1 MIRYVFKRLLQMI
14 PILIAVSII
23 VFFMVGLSPG
33 DPAKIAL
40 GMNAKEETVAA
51 FKAEY
56 GLDQPLVVQYLN
68 YMKGLMRGSLGK
80 SYTTKQYVSDM
91 IAVRLPATMIIAFGS
106 LLLTYIV
113 AIPLGVLLAVKQNS
127 WFDNLSRVLALIM
140 SSMPSFWLGLLLILL
155 FSVKLGWLPSNG
167 FDTPAHW
174 ILPLFCSCFGS
185 WGGSSRYVR
194 SMVLETI
201 RQDYVRM
208 ARAKGSPER
217 TVLFRHALRNAL
229 MPLIT
234 SIGMNIGTFF
244 GGSVI
249 LEQLFGINGMGKM
262 TLDALRQKDVP
273 TIMAGVLISA
283 ALIAVG
289 NLLADLCYGLV
300 DPRMRSMYSQPR
312 KKKLKR
318 EVMAVGAA

>member
-1 MIRYVFKRLLQMI
+1 MIRYVFKRVLQMI
-14 PILIAVSII
+14 PILIAVSVI

-56 GLDQPLVVQYLN
+56 GLDQPLTVQYLR
-68 YMKGLMRGSLGK
+68 YMQGLLQGSLGK
-80 SYTTKQYVSDM
+80 SYTTKQYVADM
-91 IAVRLPATMIIAFGS
+91 IKVRIPATLILALGS
-106 LLLTYIV
+106 MLLTYLV
-113 AIPLGVLLAVKQNS
+113 SIPLGVLLAVKQNT
-127 WFDNLSRVLALIM
+127 WFDNVSRVLALMM

-155 FSVKLGWLPSNG
+155 FAVTLGLLPSNG
-167 FDTPAHW
+167 FSTPLHW
-174 ILPLFCSCFGS
+174 ILPLCCSCFGS
-185 WGGSSRYVR
+185 WGGSSRYIR

-208 ARAKGSPER
+208 ARAKGCPER
-217 TVLFRHALRNAL
+217 TVLFKHALRNAL

-234 SIGMNIGTFF
+234 SIGMSIGTFF

-249 LEQLFGINGMGKM
+249 IEQIFGINGMGKM
-262 TLDALRQKDVP
+262 TLDALRQKDIP

-283 ALIAVG
+283 VLIAVG

-300 DPRMRSMYSQPR
+300 DPRIRSIYAAPR
-312 KKKLKR
+312 KSARR
-318 EVMAVGAA
+318 EAVRA